1 MSTPPSDKPTDITPR
16 FGRLLLACVLSV
28 IFCGVLV
35 YLMSTLF
42 ADCCDL
48 SWLDRLGH

>member
-1 MSTPPSDKPTDITPR
+1 MKPEAPIVPR
-16 FGRLLLACVLSV
+16 FGRLVVACFATV

-35 YLMSTLF
+35 WLMGDRF

-48 SWLDRLGH
+48 SWIGRFIH